1 MANTC
6 PVCGNVLD
14 ESAAS
19 CPFCGYKMPGSTKSF
34 KPIQIGTVGFDE
46 QPAEH
51 QAILSIIRGPQT
63 GLDIELKP
71 GTQTIGRNPQC
82 DIFLNDMTVSR
93 QHAVIES
100 TPQGR
105 VVRDTNSYNGVWVND
120 RIADESL
127 LHTGDTIQIGAFCL
141 LYKEN

>member
-1 MANTC
+1 MTTC

-14 ESAAS
+14 PHAGS
-19 CPFCGYKMPGSTKSF
+19 CPYCGYNMPGATQSF
-34 KPIQIGTVGFDE
+34 KPVRVGTIGVDE
-46 QPAEH
+46 RPAEEH
-51 QAILSIIRGPQT
+51 EMLSIIRGPQT

-100 TPQGR
+100 TPRGR
-105 VVRDTNSYNGVWVND
+105 VIRDTNSYNGVWVND
-120 RIADESL
+120 RMTEESL
-127 LHTGDTIQIGAFCL
+127 LQTGDSIQIGAFCL